1 MNELQ
6 NNINNHQNQLNNINS
21 QIHSLQD
28 EQDLVQE
35 KIDDLNAEI
44 INTMTS
50 IGMKEDEIAA
60 KETELSDK
68 QVQIDQTQEEYNIA
82 KAQEEKQ
89 HDDMITRMRMMYEN
103 DSSENYV
110 NLLFQGGGLS
120 GMLNRMD
127 FVESVYEYDRQKLQ
141 EYEETKEQV
150 LALWNQL
157 EEEKTQLQADKDQL
171 EADKADLE
179 SQKSELDVMLA
190 KKKQESANYD
200 AEIKKARQ
208 EASVAKALLQ
218 QEQKQLKQ
226 LQAQAQRGNTAAAT
240 GSYTT
245 TNYTSVIENASGSDM
260 GKRLAKYA
268 CQYIGNPYVAGGT
281 SLTNGA
287 DCSGFVQQ
295 IYKTFGYNLPRV
307 AEDQSQYGTKIP
319 VEDAQPG
326 DLIFYA
332 KNGYV
337 YHVVMYAGDGKTIEA
352 ANEDVGIIY
361 GTVYD
366 KDAVWATRILD
377 DNYAVAGGGIGEVNA
392 TQEMYGTDLGNF
404 TITYYCAC
412 EICCNKADGITA
424 TGTPVIEGQTIAVDP
439 SVIPYGTKVIIGG
452 HVFTAE
458 DCGGAIKKNHID
470 VYVNSHEEALA
481 LGVTNAEVYLVK

>member
-1 MNELQ
+1 MKKTTADRKVNNVKRRLVSALLLAAVTLTATGSVWESPAETVQAAPSMSELQ

-50 IGMKEDEIAA
+50 IGMKEDEIAE
-60 KETELSDK
+60 KETELADK

-82 KAQEEKQ
+82 KEKEEKQ
-89 HDDMITRMRMMYEN
+89 HNDMITRMRMMYEN

-110 NLLFQGGGLS
+110 NLLLQGGGLS

-190 KKKQESANYD
+190 KKKKESANFD
-200 AEIKKARQ
+200 AEIKKAKQ
-208 EASVAKALLQ
+208 DSVAKALLQ

-245 TNYTSVIENASGSDM
+245 TNYTSVIDNASGSDM

-287 DCSGFVQQ
+287 DCSGFTFR
-295 IYKTFGYNLPRV
+295 IYSDFGYSIPRTSY
-307 AEDQSQYGTKIP
+307 EQRSCGTG
-319 VEDAQPG
+319 VDYSSAQPG
-326 DLIFYA
+326 DLICYD
-332 KNGYV
+332 G
-337 YHVVMYAGDGKTIEA
+337 HVAMYI
-352 ANEDVGIIY
+352 
-361 GTVYD
+361 
-366 KDAVWATRILD
+366 
-377 DNYAVAGGGIGEVNA
+377 GGGLIVHASTQRTGIKVSNA
-392 TQEMYGTDLGNF
+392 NYRPIL
-404 TITYYCAC
+404 
-412 EICCNKADGITA
+412 
-424 TGTPVIEGQTIAVDP
+424 AVRR
-439 SVIPYGTKVIIGG
+439 VV
-452 HVFTAE
+452 
-458 DCGGAIKKNHID
+458 
-470 VYVNSHEEALA
+470 
-481 LGVTNAEVYLVK
+481 